1 MTSAPIDGFS
11 AGDGHPGAE
20 GRPDHEVRLPDVPAL
35 GALYRRAVPAA
46 VRLAAARRAGR
57 GAVTL
62 PAVAYRVRGLRTDA
76 DRLTA
81 YQHLVGES
89 ALDTLPA
96 GFVHVLAFPVATA
109 LMVRDD
115 FPLPL
120 LGLVHLANEVQQRS
134 ALRVDDELEVV
145 AWARALTPHRSGTQ
159 VQLVAQV
166 RRTGDGDGP
175 PAWQGV
181 STYLA
186 RGVRLVGAG
195 DEPGERQAGDEP
207 REREAS
213 DKKSGEREA
222 FVAPEPT
229 GAWHLAADTGRR
241 YAAVSGDVNPIHLS
255 AATARPFGFRRA
267 IAHGMYTAA
276 RALAD
281 VGAAR
286 GEAYT
291 WSAHFDSPVLLPSTV
306 AVRHAV
312 QRGNH
317 AVTVWTPGRD
327 RAHLRVEVVRGAAPA
342 PAPEETP

>member
-1 MTSAPIDGFS
+1 MSEES
-11 AGDGHPGAE
+11 
-20 GRPDHEVRLPDVPAL
+20 RPDDEVTLTGVPSL
-35 GALYRRAVPAA
+35 GRLYRRGLVAGG
-46 VRLAAARRAGR
+46 RFAAARRAGH
-57 GAVTL
+57 GPVTL
-62 PAVAYRVRGLRTDA
+62 PAVAYRVGGVRPDA

-115 FPLPL
+115 FPLSL
-120 LGLVHLANEVQQRS
+120 IGLVHVANEVQQRS
-134 ALRVDDELEVV
+134 ALRLDDELEVV
-145 AWARALTPHRSGTQ
+145 AWARTLAPHRSGTQ
-159 VQLVAQV
+159 VELVAQV

-186 RGVRLVGAG
+186 RGVHLIAADDEPSGAREAG
-195 DEPGERQAGDEP
+195 DEPPG
-207 REREAS
+207 
-213 DKKSGEREA
+213 REA

-291 WSAHFDSPVLLPSTV
+291 WSARFDSPVLLPSTV

-312 QRGNH
+312 QHGNH

-327 RAHLRVEVVRGAAPA
+327 RAHLRVDVIRGAAPA
-342 PAPEETP
+342 PAAPAPEDTP